1 MIVNRKH
8 QTYKVSR
15 CFFLTC
21 HVRGVYVLSEKGVA
35 DWYGD
40 AKAVSAEINRREK
53 QKETDWNLFQGR
65 AELFIRRSRR

>member
-8 QTYKVSR
+8 GTYKVSR

-21 HVRGVYVLSEKGVA
+21 HVRGMYVLSEKGVA

-40 AKAVSAEINRREK
+40 AKAVAAEINRREK
-53 QKETDWNLFQGR
+53 QKE
-65 AELFIRRSRR
+65 AELFVSRSRR